1 MTQEN
6 SPKAEGQSSTPTT
19 PASSRDEAFTP
30 TNTTRPSIWRRVC
43 DIVFWV
49 PPNCRWDPDNPPGF
63 SMSLNFLFA
72 FAGAFTVAN
81 LYYNHPILNI
91 LADDFNVTY
100 ERVAQIPTVMQAGYA
115 AGLLF
120 LCPMADMV
128 KRRPFV
134 TGLMFFTATV
144 WIGLCVTHSLTVFSV
159 LSFVVGA
166 TTVTPQLMLPLVGE
180 LAPPHKKG
188 VSLSIVTSGLML
200 GILIARLLSGTIT
213 QYASWRSVYWMALG
227 LQYLVS
233 LLLWAFMPDYPST
246 NPTGSDTKLAY
257 LPLLRSIPVLLFR
270 EPALLQACLISIFT
284 SATFTVFWTTLTF
297 LLAGAPYHLSP
308 LSIGLFALIGIGAML
323 FGPLYARLIT
333 DAFVPWLAVLL
344 GELLALAGILIGTY
358 AGTHTLA
365 APVLQAF
372 LFDLGFQSAQ
382 VANRKAIY
390 AIAPHARN
398 RVNTVFMV
406 FTFCGQLMG
415 TAVGSAVYQRHGWV
429 ASGSVSVGL
438 VGVSLCFCAV
448 RGPWETGW
456 VGWGG
461 GWALRRPKEEGGE
474 VQQQGSGGV
483 TGRSPGGGDDDDEEK
498 GGEERVLEEIEVG
511 GDRTGRA
518 WSRDGGNGGVDDD
531 DGIVR
536 INAESDGEKRS
547 TLTENSLSVQK

>member
-1 MTQEN
+1 MTQEKL
-6 SPKAEGQSSTPTT
+6 PKAEGQSPTPTT
-19 PASSRDEAFTP
+19 SDSPSPTSSSNEDVTSANATTTP
-30 TNTTRPSIWRRVC
+30 VKPSIWQRIY

-49 PPNCRWDPDNPPGF
+49 PPNCRWDPENPPGF

-100 ERVAQIPTVMQAGYA
+100 ERVAQIPTVMQAG
-115 AGLLF
+115 
-120 LCPMADMV
+120 
-128 KRRPFV
+128 
-134 TGLMFFTATV
+134 
-144 WIGLCVTHSLTVFSV
+144 IGLCVTHSLTVFSV
-159 LSFVVGA
+159 LSFIVGA

-213 QYASWRSVYWMALG
+213 EYTSWRSVYWMALG

-246 NPTGSDTKLAY
+246 NPSGTLSY
-257 LPLLRSIPVLLFR
+257 LPLLWSIPKLLFR
-270 EPALLQACLISIFT
+270 EPALMQACLISIFT
-284 SATFTVFWTTLTF
+284 SATFTSFWTTLTF
-297 LLAGAPYHLSP
+297 LLAGPPYRLSP
-308 LSIGLFALIGIGAML
+308 LGIGLFSLIGIGAML
-323 FGPLYARLIT
+323 FGPLYARVVT
-333 DAFVPWLAVLL
+333 DRFVPWLGVFC
-344 GELLALAGILIGTY
+344 GELLALGGILVGTY

-382 VANRKAIY
+382 VANRAAIY
-390 AIAPHARN
+390 AIAPRARN
-398 RVNTVFMV
+398 RVNTAFMA

-438 VGVSLCFCAV
+438 VGVSLGFCAL
-448 RGPWETGW
+448 RGPHETGW

-461 GWALRRPKEEGGE
+461 GWALRRERLEEDA
-474 VQQQGSGGV
+474 VRQGNGGV
-483 TGRSPGGGDDDDEEK
+483 AEKSREDEEK
-498 GGEERVLEEIEVG
+498 GNTGKALEEVAGEDQVG
-511 GDRTGRA
+511 KGREGGH
-518 WSRDGGNGGVDDD
+518 GGNDEDE
-531 DGIVR
+531 ITR
-536 INAESDGEKRS
+536 NTESDRESDVEKRS
-547 TLTENSLSVQK
+547 TLTEHSVSVRK